1 MELANQATFTQPE
14 LDAYQKV
21 QDEIRQVFEI
31 AAYREA
37 LGEAKGKAK
46 GRAEGKAEGKAEAIL
61 DILAARGIAVGA
73 EARGRIEACTDVA
86 TLRLWT
92 ARAVTTGSTDDLF
105 AA

>member
-1 MELANQATFTQPE
+1 MELANQATFTQLE

-37 LGEAKGKAK
+37 LG
-46 GRAEGKAEGKAEAIL
+46 KAEGKAEAIL
-61 DILAARGIAVGA
+61 DILVFRGIAISA
-73 EARGRIEACTDVA
+73 DARQRIESCKDVP

-92 ARAVTTGSTDDLF
+92 ARAVTAGSTEELF
-105 AA
+105 GAQLPSSGPMA